1 MSQRTAADRLTF
13 RASIAFLMLV
23 LLGQP
28 WILGGQLLESQFI
41 SFLVVFVTSGYACL
55 SNPRNTR
62 IPLILMG
69 LLSCYLLIQ
78 YLNPSYVQQW
88 ETGLRIWS
96 LVPMDHISWLPS
108 SIRSDISD
116 SSPLR
121 TLMILLTASGLGL
134 YVYRVKERVLRKFIL
149 PFISLNALAISIVAF
164 IQYHL
169 DGRSILGF
177 FSAIDEAFPLFYGT
191 FLYKNHAAA
200 FFNLGVAASLA
211 SFLLPYRPSN
221 GLRSSPR
228 SLFIVAASLTTAAVI
243 FSKSRFGFACNLGVL
258 TFFAPLIFRKLRAT
272 GITMKWILSGGT
284 GIAVLLGITAF
295 FILKS
300 EDVRYLKTL
309 NADFSDDSSW
319 IQRKLTYESSIFM
332 ASRQPIYGW
341 GAGNFRHG
349 YRQFQNLSE
358 EEAIKW
364 GGLKIRQ
371 QNFFWQHAHNDYLE
385 FLIELGIVGTLIL
398 FSIPGYFFWIIF
410 RSSRWKD
417 PVTLMLLAG
426 LGSTLVHALIDFPF
440 RNPAVLTTWFAI
452 LAIAAQR
459 CSKSTHSHRSQAPN
473 GSLSGDQG
481 CGRES
486 LHPEP
491 AAPPRP
497 PL

>member
-1 MSQRTAADRLTF
+1 MSQRTAADRWAF
-13 RASIAFLMLV
+13 RASIAFPMLV

-28 WILGGQLLESQFI
+28 WILGGQLLETQFI
-41 SFLVVFVTSGYACL
+41 SFLVVLVTSGYACL

-134 YVYRVKERVLRKFIL
+134 YVYRLKERVLRKFIL
-149 PFISLNALAISIVAF
+149 PLISLNALAISIVALV
-164 IQYHL
+164 QYHL
-169 DGRSILGF
+169 DSRSILGF

-221 GLRSSPR
+221 GLRSNPR
-228 SLFIVAASLTTAAVI
+228 LLFIVAASITTAAVI
-243 FSKSRFGFACNLGVL
+243 FSKSRFGFACNVGVL

-272 GITMKWILSGGT
+272 STTMKWILSGGT

-295 FILKS
+295 FLLKS

-309 NADFSDDSSW
+309 NTTITEDFSYK
-319 IQRKLTYESSIFM
+319 QRKLAYAAELDM
-332 ASRQPIYGW
+332 LLDKPIGGW

-349 YRQFQNLSE
+349 FRKFQDI
-358 EEAIKW
+358 EAERDQL
-364 GGLKIRQ
+364 GGLYMERKEL
-371 QNFFWQHAHNDYLE
+371 NFFWQHAHNDYLE

-440 RNPAVLTTWFAI
+440 RNPAVLSTWFAI

-459 CSKSTHSHRSQAPN
+459 CSKSTYSHRN
-473 GSLSGDQG
+473 
-481 CGRES
+481 
-486 LHPEP
+486 
-491 AAPPRP
+491 
-497 PL
+497 